1 MKVLKLLYKY
11 RYEVKLNKTKLF
23 EFVNNGSKEIEQE
36 GFVYKVKN
44 PWDLFAYEVILK
56 GIRAKKEID
65 ECYNNFIANNYDL
78 FEHINYKQRQS
89 IFKYDINDFSK
100 DIDIFIKLYGMQP
113 YNSDFSSLQ
122 LVGKDQ
128 ENEYLYHDD
137 FKVVYQFKNNKIVNE
152 ICLVDKYTKKYPDLQ
167 NIKDVIDKIINQED
181 DKNILEYLYEHELI
195 GEKTHKKIKRKLK

>member
-1 MKVLKLLYKY
+1 MLVTLKH
-11 RYEVKLNKTKLF
+11 
-23 EFVNNGSKEIEQE
+23 
-36 GFVYKVKN
+36 
-44 PWDLFAYEVILK
+44 
-56 GIRAKKEID
+56 
-65 ECYNNFIANNYDL
+65 
-78 FEHINYKQRQS
+78 HIQY
-89 IFKYDINDFSK
+89 INDFSK

-122 LVGKDQ
+122 PVGKDQ

-195 GEKTHKKIKRKLK
+195 GEKTHKKIKEN